1 MPAVPDVS
9 TTRVKWSK
17 NKEHVLGEMMLKI
30 NANTSRGVTTAC
42 RLLAI
47 LLVVGIVSLI
57 VVQPALACPTC
68 KEAIS
73 ENGQSQ
79 EGLVR
84 GYFWSIIFMMS
95 MPFLIF
101 GGLGYY
107 FGWQVRKARAAQLL
121 ETAGEAVVEAAVID
135 PDASTSRVTVEPPS
149 VADNSVDHQTLL
161 HP

>member
-1 MPAVPDVS
+1 MRRPKS
-9 TTRVKWSK
+9 R
-17 NKEHVLGEMMLKI
+17 EQVLSEMMLKI
-30 NANTSRGVTTAC
+30 NTRTPRGVAITC
-42 RLLAI
+42 RVLAI
-47 LLVVGIVSLI
+47 LLVAGIVSLI
-57 VVQPALACPTC
+57 VVQPVLACPTC
-68 KEAIS
+68 KQAIA

-107 FGWQVRKARAAQLL
+107 FGWQVRKARAEQLL
-121 ETAGEAVVEAAVID
+121 AAAGEAVVEAAVID

>member
-1 MPAVPDVS
+1 MRRPKS
-9 TTRVKWSK
+9 R
-17 NKEHVLGEMMLKI
+17 EQVLSEMMLKI
-30 NANTSRGVTTAC
+30 NTRTPRGVAITC
-42 RLLAI
+42 RVLAI
-47 LLVVGIVSLI
+47 LLVAGIVSLI
-57 VVQPALACPTC
+57 VVQPVLSCPTC
-68 KEAIS
+68 KQAIA

-107 FGWQVRKARAAQLL
+107 FGWQVRKARAEQLL
-121 ETAGEAVVEAAVID
+121 AAAGEAVVEAAVID
-135 PDASTSRVTVEPPS
+135 PDASTSRVTVEPSS

>member
-1 MPAVPDVS
+1 MRRPKS
-9 TTRVKWSK
+9 R
-17 NKEHVLGEMMLKI
+17 EQVLSEMMLKI
-30 NANTSRGVTTAC
+30 NTRMPRGVAITC
-42 RLLAI
+42 RVLAI
-47 LLVVGIVSLI
+47 LLAAGIVSLI

-68 KEAIS
+68 KEAIA

-107 FGWQVRKARAAQLL
+107 FGWQVRKARAEQLL
-121 ETAGEAVVEAAVID
+121 AAAGEAVVEAAVID
-135 PDASTSRVTVEPPS
+135 PSASPSIVTVEPLS

>member
-1 MPAVPDVS
+1 
-9 TTRVKWSK
+9 
-17 NKEHVLGEMMLKI
+17 MLKI
-30 NANTSRGVTTAC
+30 NTRMPRGVAITC
-42 RLLAI
+42 RVLAI
-47 LLVVGIVSLI
+47 LLVAGIVSLI

-68 KEAIS
+68 KEAIA

-107 FGWQVRKARAAQLL
+107 FGWQVRKARAEQLL
-121 ETAGEAVVEAAVID
+121 AAAGEAVVEAAVID
-135 PDASTSRVTVEPPS
+135 PDASTSRVTVEPSS

>member
-1 MPAVPDVS
+1 MRRPKS
-9 TTRVKWSK
+9 R
-17 NKEHVLGEMMLKI
+17 EQVLSEMMLKI
-30 NANTSRGVTTAC
+30 NTRTPRGVAITC
-42 RLLAI
+42 RVLAI
-47 LLVVGIVSLI
+47 LLVAGIVSLI

-68 KEAIS
+68 KEAIA

-107 FGWQVRKARAAQLL
+107 FGWQVRKARAEQLL
-121 ETAGEAVVEAAVID
+121 AAAGEAVVEAAVID
-135 PDASTSRVTVEPPS
+135 PSASPSIVTVEPLS

>member
-1 MPAVPDVS
+1 MAEAAE
-9 TTRVKWSK
+9 KHK
-17 NKEHVLGEMMLKI
+17 GVLREMMLKI
-30 NANTSRGVTTAC
+30 DTKMTNGFTMAC
-42 RLLAI
+42 RVLAI
-47 LLVVGIVSLI
+47 LLVAGIVSLI

-68 KEAIS
+68 KEAIA

-84 GYFWSIIFMMS
+84 GYFWSIVFMMS

-101 GGLGYY
+101 GGLSYY
-107 FGWQVRKARAAQLL
+107 FGWQVRKARAEQLL
-121 ETAGEAVVEAAVID
+121 AAAGEAVVEAAVID
-135 PDASTSRVTVEPPS
+135 PSASPLMVTVEPLS

>member
-1 MPAVPDVS
+1 M
-9 TTRVKWSK
+9 RRSK
-17 NKEHVLGEMMLKI
+17 NREHVLGEIMLKI
-30 NANTSRGVTTAC
+30 NARTPRGIAITC
-42 RLLAI
+42 RVLAI
-47 LLVVGIVSLI
+47 LLVAGIVSLI
-57 VVQPALACPTC
+57 VVQPVLACPTC
-68 KEAIS
+68 KQAIA

-107 FGWQVRKARAAQLL
+107 FGWQVRKARAEQLL
-121 ETAGEAVVEAAVID
+121 AAAGEAVVEAAVIN
-135 PDASTSRVTVEPPS
+135 PAVSTSRVTVEPPS